1 MSERSVSQIQN
12 ASKKFLSNKKL
23 TSSDPLSDKAALKKV
38 NVKRKR
44 SSRSVNITLKESQET
59 EQAYR
64 ENSKA

>member
-1 MSERSVSQIQN
+1 MSQIQN
-12 ASKKFLSNKKL
+12 ASKKFQSNKKL
-23 TSSDPLSDKAALKKV
+23 TSSDPLSDKATLNKV

-44 SSRSVNITLKESQET
+44 SSRSVNITLKESQEM